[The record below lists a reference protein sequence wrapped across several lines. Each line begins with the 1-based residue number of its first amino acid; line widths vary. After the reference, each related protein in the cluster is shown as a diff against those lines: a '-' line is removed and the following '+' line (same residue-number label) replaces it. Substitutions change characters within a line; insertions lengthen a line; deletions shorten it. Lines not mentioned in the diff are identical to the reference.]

1 MSLNSSWTPDE
12 SSETLLEE
20 KGWLQGAVVSSIAYG
35 IGVTLFFMCF
45 HLLIRQMTRTNY
57 KKSLPLL
64 IYITIDFILGTL
76 FMASLADF
84 TQLAFIQYRDYP
96 GGPNAFENNMF
107 GIPVDNLG
115 NVCGF
120 LMMALSD
127 GLVVWR
133 CMVIYRG
140 CVVPVWIIMLFPCLM
155 FAASI
160 VMGIMWLLQLTS
172 NSPFFTST
180 NINYTVP
187 YLSLSLALNIIIT
200 IVIVLRLL
208 TYRHRITKALGS
220 RFGAQYT
227 SIAAMIVE
235 SAALYSAFSLALL
248 ILFLLNNP
256 ISETFIES
264 LPQIQMIAMLLIV
277 FRVAQGKGWSQDTMS
292 RVMTSKPS
300 AQAIRMG
307 DFGYSLRDG
316 SKTFT
321 GSSGIEAHATYK
333 GNDHD
338 SAEAV
343 QV

>member
-1 MSLNSSWTPDE
+1 MSSSWTPDE
-12 SSETLLEE
+12 SSETFLAE
-20 KGWLQGAVVSSIAYG
+20 KGWLQGALASSIAYG

-45 HLLIRQMTRTNY
+45 HLLIRQMTRANY

-64 IYITIDFILGTL
+64 IYITTDVILGTL

-107 GIPVDNLG
+107 GIPVDMLG
-115 NVCGF
+115 NVCGV

-140 CVVPVWIIMLFPCLM
+140 CMVPIWIIMLFPCLM
-155 FAASI
+155 FAGSI
-160 VMGIMWLLQLTS
+160 VMGIMWLLQLS
-172 NSPFFTST
+172 SSSPFFTST

-200 IVIVLRLL
+200 IAIVLRLL
-208 TYRHRITKALGS
+208 TYRHRISKALGS

-235 SAALYSAFSLALL
+235 SAALYSTFSLALL

-256 ISETFIES
+256 ISAAFIEL
-264 LPQIQMIAMLLIV
+264 LPQIQVVAMLLIV

-292 RVMTSKPS
+292 RVMTSKAS
-300 AQAIRMG
+300 VQAIRMG
-307 DFGYSLRDG
+307 DFGYDVRGG

-333 GNDHD
+333 GSDHD
-338 SAEAV
+338 SVEAV
-343 QV
+343 A

>member
-1 MSLNSSWTPDE
+1 MSSSWTPDE
-12 SSETLLEE
+12 SSEVLLAE
-20 KGWLQGAVVSSIAYG
+20 KGWLQGAVASSIAYG

-45 HLLIRQMTRTNY
+45 YSLIRQITRTNY

-76 FMASLADF
+76 FMATLADF

-107 GIPVDNLG
+107 GIPVDMVG
-115 NVCGF
+115 NVCGV

-140 CVVPVWIIMLFPCLM
+140 CMVPAWIIMLFPCLM
-155 FAASI
+155 LAAS
-160 VMGIMWLLQLTS
+160 VVTGILWLLQLTS
-172 NSPFFTST
+172 NSPFFTT

-187 YLSLSLALNIIIT
+187 YLGLSLALNIIIT

-208 TYRHRITKALGS
+208 TYRHRISKVLGS
-220 RFGAQYT
+220 GYGTQYT

-248 ILFLLNNP
+248 ILFLINNP
-256 ISETFIES
+256 IFAAFIEL
-264 LPQIQMIAMLLIV
+264 LPQIQVIAMLLIV

-300 AQAIRMG
+300 MQAIRMG
-307 DFGYSLRDG
+307 DFGYSLQDG

-321 GSSGIEAHATYK
+321 SSPGIRVHANYK
-333 GNDHD
+333 SNDHE
-338 SAEAV
+338 SADTTV
-343 QV
+343 

>member
-1 MSLNSSWTPDE
+1 MSSSWAPDE
-12 SSETLLEE
+12 SSEVLLAE
-20 KGWLQGAVVSSIAYG
+20 KAWLQGAVVSSIAYG

-45 HLLIRQMTRTNY
+45 YLLVRQITRTNY

-64 IYITIDFILGTL
+64 VYITIDFILGTL
-76 FMASLADF
+76 FMAVLADF

-96 GGPNAFENNMF
+96 GGPNAYENNMF
-107 GIPVDNLG
+107 GIPVDMAG
-115 NVCGF
+115 NVCGV

-133 CMVIYRG
+133 CMVIYKG
-140 CVVPVWIIMLFPCLM
+140 CMVPVWIIMLFPCLM
-155 FAASI
+155 LAASV
-160 VMGIMWLLQLTS
+160 VMGILWLLQLTS
-172 NSPFFTST
+172 DSPFFTSN
-180 NINYTVP
+180 NINYIVP
-187 YLSLSLALNIIIT
+187 YISLSLALNIIIT

-208 TYRHRITKALGS
+208 TYRHRISKVLGS
-220 RFGAQYT
+220 GYGTQYT

-256 ISETFIES
+256 ISAAFIEL
-264 LPQIQMIAMLLIV
+264 LPQIQVIAMLLIV

-300 AQAIRMG
+300 MQAIRMG
-307 DFGYSLRDG
+307 EFGYTLQDG

-321 GSSGIEAHATYK
+321 SSSGIRMHANYK
-333 GNDHD
+333 SNDHN
-338 SAEAV
+338 SAETTV
-343 QV
+343 

>member
-1 MSLNSSWTPDE
+1 MSSSWTPDE
-12 SSETLLEE
+12 SSETFLAE
-20 KGWLQGAVVSSIAYG
+20 KGWLQGAVASSIAYG

-45 HLLIRQMTRTNY
+45 HLLIRQMTRANY

-64 IYITIDFILGTL
+64 IYITTDVILGTL

-96 GGPNAFENNMF
+96 GGPNAFENDMF
-107 GIPVDNLG
+107 GIPVDMLG
-115 NVCGF
+115 NVCGV

-140 CVVPVWIIMLFPCLM
+140 CMVPIWIIMLFPCLM
-155 FAASI
+155 FAGSI
-160 VMGIMWLLQLTS
+160 VMGIMWLLQLS
-172 NSPFFTST
+172 SSSPFFTST

-200 IVIVLRLL
+200 IAIVLRLL
-208 TYRHRITKALGS
+208 TYRHQISKALGP

-235 SAALYSAFSLALL
+235 SAALYSTFSLALL

-256 ISETFIES
+256 ISAAFIEL
-264 LPQIQMIAMLLIV
+264 LPQIQVVAMLLIV

-292 RVMTSKPS
+292 RVMTSKAS
-300 AQAIRMG
+300 VQAIRMG
-307 DFGYSLRDG
+307 DFGYDVRGG

-321 GSSGIEAHATYK
+321 GSSGIEVHATYK

-338 SAEAV
+338 SMEAV
-343 QV
+343 A

>member
-1 MSLNSSWTPDE
+1 MSSSWTPDE
-12 SSETLLEE
+12 SSETFLAE
-20 KGWLQGAVVSSIAYG
+20 KGWLQGTVASSIAYG

-107 GIPVDNLG
+107 GIPVDMLG
-115 NVCGF
+115 NVCGV

-133 CMVIYRG
+133 CLVIYRG
-140 CVVPVWIIMLFPCLM
+140 CIVPIWIIMLFPCLM
-155 FAASI
+155 FAGSI
-160 VMGIMWLLQLTS
+160 AMGIMWLLQLS
-172 NSPFFTST
+172 SSSPFFTST

-200 IVIVLRLL
+200 IAIVLRLL

-235 SAALYSAFSLALL
+235 SAALYSTFSLALL

-256 ISETFIES
+256 ISAAFIEL
-264 LPQIQMIAMLLIV
+264 LPQIQVVAMLLIV

-292 RVMTSKPS
+292 RVMTSKAS
-300 AQAIRMG
+300 VQAIRMG
-307 DFGYSLRDG
+307 DFGYNVRDG

-338 SAEAV
+338 SVEAV
-343 QV
+343 A